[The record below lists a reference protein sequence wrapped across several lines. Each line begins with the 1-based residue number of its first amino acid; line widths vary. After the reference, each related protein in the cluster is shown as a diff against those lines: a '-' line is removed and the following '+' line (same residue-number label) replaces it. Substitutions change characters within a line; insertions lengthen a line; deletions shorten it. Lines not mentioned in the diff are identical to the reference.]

1 MKAFRQSAILEV
13 VGREAIKSQ
22 EGLRRRLMTR
32 GFDATQATISRDIK
46 ELGLV
51 KRASDGAYQ
60 RATQEPLRTADPEH
74 ALRRA
79 VIEYLRQI
87 EAVQQLA
94 VLKTDPGQAQLLAL
108 AIDRAALPEVVGTI
122 AGDDTVL
129 AIIKDPRRARLL
141 VRRLEEWARG
151 AKS

>member
-1 MKAFRQSAILEV
+1 MKGFRQSAILETV
-13 VGREAIKSQ
+13 AREPITSQ
-22 EGLRRRLMTR
+22 EGLRRRLLAR

-46 ELGLV
+46 ELGLF

-60 RATQEPLRTADPEH
+60 RVDGEPARRPDPQG

-79 VIEYLRQI
+79 VIEYLRHI
-87 EAVQQLA
+87 DAVQQLA

-108 AIDRAALPEVVGTI
+108 AIDRADLPEVVGTI

-129 AIIKDPRRARLL
+129 AISRDARRARSL
-141 VRRLEEWARG
+141 VKRFEQWARR
-151 AKS
+151 